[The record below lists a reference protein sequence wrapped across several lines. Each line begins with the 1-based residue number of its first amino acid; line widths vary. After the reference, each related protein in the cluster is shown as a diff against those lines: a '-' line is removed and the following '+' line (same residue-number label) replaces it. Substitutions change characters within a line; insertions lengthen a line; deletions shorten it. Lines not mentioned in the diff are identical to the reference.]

1 MKKILFSIMAS
12 LLVLGGCSQSE
23 EEKPAKNDEVPQII
37 EAVIQVPETID
48 PGEEATLAVTVR
60 QGGEAVTDADEVKFE
75 IWQEGQ
81 KENGEMA
88 VAKHDSE
95 GKYNA
100 DHIFAEEG
108 LYYVQSHVTARSQ
121 HTMPMVSIQVGEAK
135 PEDSGTGHEQEN
147 EGHED
152 GHSHSHGG
160 EVSIELQASEQIH
173 ANEQTALSAMVDN
186 EGEPLA
192 EAKVKLEITLNG
204 ATPQWVNMSE
214 TEPGTYTADHQF
226 TEPGTYTITTHVEK
240 GDDIHEHEETELTV
254 Q

>member
-37 EAVIQVPETID
+37 EAVIQVPETIN

-60 QGGEAVTDADEVKFE
+60 QGDEAVTDADEVKFE

-81 KENGEMA
+81 KENGDMA
-88 VAKHDSE
+88 EAKHDSE
-95 GKYNA
+95 GKYTA

-121 HTMPMVSIQVGEAK
+121 HTMPMVSVQVGEAK
-135 PEDSGTGHEQEN
+135 AEDSGTGHEQEN
-147 EGHED
+147 EGHEE

-160 EVSIELQASEQIH
+160 EVSIELQASDQIH
-173 ANEQTALSAMVDN
+173 ANKQTALSVKVDN

-192 EAKVKLEITLNG
+192 EAKVKLEIALNG

-214 TEPGTYTADHQF
+214 TEPGKYTADHQF

-240 GDDIHEHEETELTV
+240 GDDIHEHTETELTV

>member
-1 MKKILFSIMAS
+1 MAS

-60 QGGEAVTDADEVKFE
+60 QGDKAVTDADEVKFE

-88 VAKHDSE
+88 EAKHDSE
-95 GKYNA
+95 GKYTA
-100 DHIFAEEG
+100 DHIFTEEG

-121 HTMPMVSIQVGEAK
+121 HTMPMVSVQVGEAK
-135 PEDSGTGHEQEN
+135 AEDSGTGHEQE
-147 EGHED
+147 

-160 EVSIELQASEQIH
+160 EVSIELQAPDQIH

-192 EAKVKLEITLNG
+192 DAKVKLEISLNG

-214 TEPGTYTADHQF
+214 TKPGKYTADHQF
-226 TEPGTYTITTHVEK
+226 TDAGTYTITTHVEK
-240 GDDIHEHEETELTV
+240 GDDIHEHTETELTV
-254 Q
+254 H